1 MQSRDDFSYILIL
14 YYSSHGHVKSLAEQ
28 ISIGVESCEMEARIR
43 TVPRISSVCE
53 STESDIPDDGDI
65 YCTIEDLKNCAG
77 LMVGSPTR
85 FGTMSAS
92 LKYFLESSSSLWLK
106 GSLVNKP
113 AGVFT
118 SSSSFHGG
126 QESTLLSMMLPLLHH
141 GMIISGIPYTEG
153 ALSKTK
159 TGGSPYGSSHVEGSA
174 LSEDEKKICKAHGKR
189 IAVLSKSLRNLN

>member
-1 MQSRDDFSYILIL
+1 
-14 YYSSHGHVKSLAEQ
+14 
-28 ISIGVESCEMEARIR
+28 MEARIR

-92 LKYFLESSSSLWLK
+92 LKYFLESSSSLWIE
-106 GSLVNKP
+106 GSLVDKP

>member
-1 MQSRDDFSYILIL
+1 MQSRDDFGYILIL
-14 YYSSHGHVKSLAEQ
+14 YYSSHGHVKLLAEQ

-92 LKYFLESSSSLWLK
+92 LKYFLESSSSLWIE
-106 GSLVNKP
+106 GSLVDKP

-189 IAVLSKSLRNLN
+189 IAVLSKSLRNLK

>member
-1 MQSRDDFSYILIL
+1 MQSRDDFGYILIL
-14 YYSSHGHVKSLAEQ
+14 YYSSHGHVKWLAEQ

-92 LKYFLESSSSLWLK
+92 LKYFLESSSSLWLE
-106 GSLVNKP
+106 GSLVDKP

-189 IAVLSKSLRNLN
+189 IAVLSKSLRNLK

>member
-1 MQSRDDFSYILIL
+1 MQSRDDFGYILIL
-14 YYSSHGHVKSLAEQ
+14 YYSSHGHVKLLAEQ
-28 ISIGVESCEMEARIR
+28 ISIGVESCKMEARIR

-92 LKYFLESSSSLWLK
+92 LKYFLESSSSLWLE
-106 GSLVNKP
+106 GSLVDKP

-189 IAVLSKSLRNLN
+189 IAVLSKSLRNLK

>member
-1 MQSRDDFSYILIL
+1 MQSRDDFGYILIL

-92 LKYFLESSSSLWLK
+92 LKYFLESSSCLLY
-106 GSLVNKP
+106 
-113 AGVFT
+113 T
-118 SSSSFHGG
+118 SD
-126 QESTLLSMMLPLLHH
+126 
-141 GMIISGIPYTEG
+141 
-153 ALSKTK
+153 A
-159 TGGSPYGSSHVEGSA
+159 A
-174 LSEDEKKICKAHGKR
+174 DE
-189 IAVLSKSLRNLN
+189 

>member
-1 MQSRDDFSYILIL
+1 MQSRDDFGYILIL
-14 YYSSHGHVKSLAEQ
+14 YYSSHGHVKLLAEQ
-28 ISIGVESCEMEARIR
+28 ISIGVESCKMEARIR

-92 LKYFLESSSSLWLK
+92 LKYFLESSSSLWIE
-106 GSLVNKP
+106 GSLVDKP

-189 IAVLSKSLRNLN
+189 IAVLSKSLRNLK

>member
-1 MQSRDDFSYILIL
+1 MQSRDDFGYILIL
-14 YYSSHGHVKSLAEQ
+14 YYSSHGHVKLLAEQ

-92 LKYFLESSSSLWLK
+92 LKYFLESSSSLWIE
-106 GSLVNKP
+106 GSLVDKP

-174 LSEDEKKICKAHGKR
+174 LSEDEKKICIAHGKR
-189 IAVLSKSLRNLN
+189 IAVLSKSLRNLK

>member
-1 MQSRDDFSYILIL
+1 MQSRDDFGYILIL

-53 STESDIPDDGDI
+53 SIESDIPDDGDI

-92 LKYFLESSSSLWLK
+92 LKYFLESSSSLWLE
-106 GSLVNKP
+106 GSLVDKP

-159 TGGSPYGSSHVEGSA
+159 TGGSPYGSSHV
-174 LSEDEKKICKAHGKR
+174 
-189 IAVLSKSLRNLN
+189 

>member
-1 MQSRDDFSYILIL
+1 MQSRDDFDYILIL
-14 YYSSHGHVKSLAEQ
+14 YYSSHGHVKLLAEQ

-92 LKYFLESSSSLWLK
+92 LKYFLESSSSLWLE
-106 GSLVNKP
+106 GSLVDKP

-189 IAVLSKSLRNLN
+189 IAVLSKSLRNLK